1 MDESIVIYRDTLGTR
16 FLEKYDPP
24 GLVFIDFSGIRLL
37 LEEAGSKSM
46 LNFWVEVIHAAFD
59 ELRSNWV
66 EFIKDP
72 QIVQRHEADVF
83 GKPGGEEWMAFFSD
97 RSGNLLVT
105 ITDISG

>member
-1 MDESIVIYRDTLGTR
+1 MKVDPLGLAS
-16 FLEKYDPP
+16 F
-24 GLVFIDFSGIRLL
+24 DFSGIRLL
-37 LEEAGSKSM
+37 LEEAGLKAN
-46 LNFWVEVIHAAFD
+46 LYFWVEVLHAVYDKF
-59 ELRSNWV
+59 RPKWV